1 MGDRGGSIVN
11 VASETAFTGSH
22 GFAHYVGSK
31 GAVISLTRALANE
44 MGKRNIRVNCVAPG
58 RTQTPGSSVLGEYDA
73 EPYSPRSG
81 HAARRSARH
90 VLLLPL
96 RRLRVRVRPDDHRQR
111 RTGAEL
117 STVEHLLDEHD
128 ATGLAELVRRGDVHP
143 TELVE
148 ASIARIERLDPQ
160 INAVIHRQFER
171 ALADA
176 AGPLPDGPFTGVPFL
191 FKDFGGQEVG
201 EPHHQGMRVLR
212 DADWRAR
219 VDSALALRFRALG
232 FIPVGRTNL
241 PELAMM
247 GTTEPE
253 AYGPTHNPWNLDR
266 SPGGSSGGSG
276 AAVAAGY
283 VPVAHAND
291 IAGSIRIP
299 ASQCAVWWA

>member
-1 MGDRGGSIVN
+1 M
-11 VASETAFTGSH
+11 
-22 GFAHYVGSK
+22 
-31 GAVISLTRALANE
+31 
-44 MGKRNIRVNCVAPG
+44 
-58 RTQTPGSSVLGEYDA
+58 
-73 EPYSPRSG
+73 
-81 HAARRSARH
+81 
-90 VLLLPL
+90 
-96 RRLRVRVRPDDHRQR
+96 
-111 RTGAEL
+111 
-117 STVEHLLDEHD
+117 
-128 ATGLAELVRRGDVHP
+128 
-143 TELVE
+143 
-148 ASIARIERLDPQ
+148 
-160 INAVIHRQFER
+160 
-171 ALADA
+171 
-176 AGPLPDGPFTGVPFL
+176 
-191 FKDFGGQEVG
+191 G

-299 ASQCAVWWA
+299 ASQCGLVGLKPTRGRVIPESIVRRRHDDGE